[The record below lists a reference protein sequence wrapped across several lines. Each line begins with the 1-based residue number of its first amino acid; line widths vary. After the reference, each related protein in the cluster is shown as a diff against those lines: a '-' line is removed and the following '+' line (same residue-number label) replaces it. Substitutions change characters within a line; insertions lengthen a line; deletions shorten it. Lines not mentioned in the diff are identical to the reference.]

1 MIEIEAILEPFA
13 NSCGRSATV
22 RFPEYPERSSRQ
34 QFMVTLDNA
43 DYERLAP
50 HFAEF
55 QKLAIG
61 EAGPLSQPSLGP
73 VRCGEASGSVAGR
86 A

>member
-1 MIEIEAILEPFA
+1 
-13 NSCGRSATV
+13 
-22 RFPEYPERSSRQ
+22 
-34 QFMVTLDNA
+34 MVTLDNA